1 MCEDLEDVRRMNC
14 VRFLRLEFNYT
25 PKGNFWDTTDLL
37 LRVDC
42 SGDDNNENEDDVYLF
57 IS

>member
-25 PKGNFWDTTDLL
+25 SKRNLWDTTDLL
-37 LRVDC
+37 LGVDG
-42 SGDDNNENEDDVYLF
+42 SGDDNNENEDDVYLL